1 MKIKSTIKKIIYTFG
16 AALIVVFI
24 ILCITISVK
33 NRSIKTYKETISNQE
48 LTISEQKETITKLA
62 NMEAIHCEVSIIVKN
77 TAVMGS
83 TKSGDIQQDAKQIAT
98 YLRGEILDH
107 LKQY

>member
-1 MKIKSTIKKIIYTFG
+1 MKITNTIRNILYVLG

-24 ILCITISVK
+24 LLCVTIAAK
-33 NRSIKTYKETISNQE
+33 NRNIKTYKETIANQE
-48 LTISEQKETITKLA
+48 QTISEQKEMITKLA
-62 NMEAIHCEVSIIVKN
+62 SMEAVRCEVAITVKN

-98 YLRGEILDH
+98 YLRSELLDQ
-107 LKQY
+107 LRD

>member
-1 MKIKSTIKKIIYTFG
+1 MKITNTIRNILYVLG

-24 ILCITISVK
+24 LLCVTIAAK
-33 NRSIKTYKETISNQE
+33 NRNIKTYKETIANQE
-48 LTISEQKETITKLA
+48 QTISEQKEMITKLA
-62 NMEAIHCEVSIIVKN
+62 NMEAVRCEIAITVKN

-98 YLRGEILDH
+98 YLRSELLDQ
-107 LKQY
+107 LRD

>member
-1 MKIKSTIKKIIYTFG
+1 MKITNTIRNILYVLG

-24 ILCITISVK
+24 LLCVTIAAK
-33 NRSIKTYKETISNQE
+33 NRNIKTYKETIANQE
-48 LTISEQKETITKLA
+48 QTISEQKEMITKLA
-62 NMEAIHCEVSIIVKN
+62 NMEAVRCEVAITVKN

-98 YLRGEILDH
+98 YLRSELLD
-107 LKQY
+107 QIRD

>member
-1 MKIKSTIKKIIYTFG
+1 MKITNTIRNILYVLG

-24 ILCITISVK
+24 LLCVTIAAK
-33 NRSIKTYKETISNQE
+33 NRNIKTYKETIANQE
-48 LTISEQKETITKLA
+48 QTISEQKEMITKLA
-62 NMEAIHCEVSIIVKN
+62 NMEAVRCEVAITVKN

-98 YLRGEILDH
+98 YLRGELLD
-107 LKQY
+107 QIRD

>member
-1 MKIKSTIKKIIYTFG
+1 MKITNTIRNILYVLG

-24 ILCITISVK
+24 LLCVTIAAK
-33 NRSIKTYKETISNQE
+33 NRNIKTYKETIANQE
-48 LTISEQKETITKLA
+48 QTISEQKEMITKLA
-62 NMEAIHCEVSIIVKN
+62 NMEAVRCEVAITVKN

-98 YLRGEILDH
+98 YLRSELLDQ
-107 LKQY
+107 LRD